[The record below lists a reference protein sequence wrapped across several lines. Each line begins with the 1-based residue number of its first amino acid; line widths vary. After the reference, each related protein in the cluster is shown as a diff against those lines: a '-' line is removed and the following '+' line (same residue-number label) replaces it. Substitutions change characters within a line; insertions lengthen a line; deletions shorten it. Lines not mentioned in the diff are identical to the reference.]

1 MIIKAAILGILEGVT
16 EFLPISSTGHL
27 ILANQFI
34 KFEGSFSNIFSIVIQ
49 MGAVLSVLL
58 YFYKTL
64 LPRSLRVED
73 VRDFFSVW
81 IKVAVGVIPAATIG
95 LLFEDEIDKYLFNP
109 SVIALALII
118 GGLWIL
124 LVDSNNR
131 GLARYNTMEDITI
144 RLAFTIGLF
153 QTLALIPGTSRSAM
167 TIIGALLLGTNRKL
181 AAEFSFYMSIPVL
194 GGAGLLKL
202 VKNAYAFSNEEWLA
216 LGVGIFV
223 SFITSLLVIHLLM
236 NFIKKHNFRPFAYYR
251 LVLGALVLAAMVGGW
266 I

>member
-1 MIIKAAILGILEGVT
+1 MILKAAILGILEGVT

>member
-1 MIIKAAILGILEGVT
+1 MILKAAILGVLEGIT

-64 LPRSLRVED
+64 LPRSLRTED

-81 IKVAVGVIPAATIG
+81 IKVAVGVLPAATIG
-95 LLFEDEIDKYLFNP
+95 LLFEDEIDKYLFHP
-109 SVIALALII
+109 TVIALALIV
-118 GGLWIL
+118 GGIWIL
-124 LVDSNNR
+124 MVDRDSR
-131 GLARYNTMEDITI
+131 GFTRYNTMSDISI
-144 RLAFTIGLF
+144 RLAFAIGLF

-167 TIIGALLLGTNRKL
+167 TIIGALILGANRKL
-181 AAEFSFYMSIPVL
+181 AAEFSFFMSIPVL

-202 VKNAYAFSNEEWLA
+202 LKNAYAFSNEEWMA

-223 SFITSLLVIHLLM
+223 SFITSLLVIHFLM
-236 NFIKKHNFRPFAYYR
+236 NFIKRHNFRPFAYYR
-251 LVLGALVLAAMVGGW
+251 LALGALVLAAMFGGW